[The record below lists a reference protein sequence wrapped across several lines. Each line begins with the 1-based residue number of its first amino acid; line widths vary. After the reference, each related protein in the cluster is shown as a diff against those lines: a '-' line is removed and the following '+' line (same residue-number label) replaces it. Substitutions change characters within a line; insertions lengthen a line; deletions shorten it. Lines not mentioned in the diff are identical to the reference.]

1 MSPQQDPASKPHV
14 VICTDGVFPQAMG
27 GMQRHSRLLAE
38 HLAATGRI
46 RLTVIHPHE
55 AGVFAGVDGIEEVPI
70 SGIDTSSFYLAELW
84 RYSGRVASELE
95 RLRPDVI
102 LSQGFSVWKHI
113 DRFSDRLIVHPHG
126 LEMFQGLTRKE
137 RIMGLPFRW
146 AVRYMARRSAVVISL
161 GGKLTTILSGLVEG
175 SKARVVVIP
184 NAVDVP
190 PLPQETSRSGPMRA
204 LFVGRFAWN
213 KGIDLLITVARRLEK
228 ELPADKIQFQLA
240 GDGPLLATIKAA
252 GVPSNVELLGRVDDE
267 RLFELYTD
275 CDVFVLPTRFEGMPT
290 VVLEAMA
297 RACPIIVSDV
307 GATAELVDGTNGSLL
322 PSGDPEALY
331 LALKRMLD
339 ASPGE
344 RQAMGMASYQRCAAR
359 FDWHKVADHFVDLFT
374 SMARR

>member
-1 MSPQQDPASKPHV
+1 
-14 VICTDGVFPQAMG
+14 MG

>member
-228 ELPADKIQFQLA
+228 ELPADKIRIQLA